1 MKMNDKMPYMEV
13 LFNKIYDNK
22 VISGIF
28 DDDRIVSIL
37 SLGIRKK
44 IIKDLVKDIPRNAHV
59 LQIGLTFG
67 NQINELYEKICSK
80 GKLDIYDVSEVQ
92 ILRAKEKY
100 SHHNIEISN
109 YSATLSWDE
118 KYDVILCYNLLHEL
132 PLKTRQM
139 VMDNILNGLAKGGK
153 AVFVDYA
160 EPSWWNPLK
169 WPMFVFNR
177 LYQPFAESIWEKP
190 LESFVSN
197 KNDYRWQKVYY
208 RGKMYQ
214 KVVATKKIL
223 SNEDAKKLTKLFR
236 DK

>member
-1 MKMNDKMPYMEV
+1 
-13 LFNKIYDNK
+13 
-22 VISGIF
+22 
-28 DDDRIVSIL
+28 
-37 SLGIRKK
+37 
-44 IIKDLVKDIPRNAHV
+44 
-59 LQIGLTFG
+59 
-67 NQINELYEKICSK
+67 
-80 GKLDIYDVSEVQ
+80 
-92 ILRAKEKY
+92 
-100 SHHNIEISN
+100 
-109 YSATLSWDE
+109 
-118 KYDVILCYNLLHEL
+118 
-132 PLKTRQM
+132 
-139 VMDNILNGLAKGGK
+139 MDNILNGLAKGGK